1 MKITEIANWPL
12 KSIFWPPTLVLR
24 QMGSALL
31 FSHMIRWKQF
41 PRWMRKHGF
50 NSLPIAAGSIG
61 MGCIG
66 FPAHPAWEVTSA
78 CNLRCIHCHV
88 TAETP
93 GKDELTTDEAK
104 KLIDELARV
113 KEFRM
118 LVYTGGEPLVR
129 PDIFEL
135 MEHSKKAGLINVI
148 ATNGTLI
155 TEEVAF
161 RLKDVG
167 LATAAVSLDSCRAEV
182 HDYVRART
190 SAFDLAMRG
199 IRALKKADIPL
210 QINCTA
216 MQYNIHDLD
225 ELIDLTDDLGSGIML
240 MYQLVPVGR
249 GEVIENAALKI
260 NENERLLKF
269 LAKKQKDISTII
281 EPVAGPQYWPYLM
294 ELSGWTGGIRLK
306 TARQVFHGCSAG
318 RGFVYIKSNG
328 DVWPCPFV
336 EISAG
341 NVRNRPFDDIWRR
354 SEVFDRLRNRENEL
368 KGKCGECDYRSIC
381 GGCRG
386 RAMAYSGD
394 YLGEDPSC
402 FLRTESEIRR
412 TCEMPEPTGD
422 ATSQEGRPV
431 DNR

>member
-12 KSIFWPPTLVLR
+12 KSIFWPPSLVMR
-24 QMGSALL
+24 QLGSVLL
-31 FSHMIRWKQF
+31 FSHMIKWKQF
-41 PRWMRKHGF
+41 PRWMYTHGF

-78 CNLRCIHCHV
+78 CNLRCIHCHA
-88 TAETP
+88 TADTP
-93 GKDELTTDEAK
+93 GKDELNTDEAK
-104 KLIDELARV
+104 KFIDELARV

-155 TEEVAF
+155 TEEVAC
-161 RLKDVG
+161 RLKEVG
-167 LATAAVSLDSCRAEV
+167 LATAAVSLDSWRDEV
-182 HDYVRART
+182 HDFVRNKPNT
-190 SAFDLAMRG
+190 FELAMRG
-199 IRALKKADIPL
+199 IRAMKRAGIPL

-216 MQYNIHDLD
+216 MQYNIHDMD
-225 ELIDLTDDLGSGIML
+225 ELVELADDLGSGIML

-249 GEVIENAALKI
+249 GEIIKDATLKI

-269 LAKKQKDISTII
+269 LAKKQQDVSTII

-294 ELSGWTGGIRLK
+294 ELSGKTDGIWMK
-306 TARQVFHGCSAG
+306 MAKQVFHGCSAG

-336 EISAG
+336 EVSAG
-341 NVRNRPFDDIWRR
+341 NVRTRPFDDIWRN
-354 SEVFDRLRNRENEL
+354 SEIFEHLRNRENTL
-368 KGKCGECDYRSIC
+368 KGKCGECGYRSIC

-386 RAMAYSGD
+386 RSMAYSGD
-394 YLGEDPSC
+394 YLSEDPSC
-402 FLRTESEIRR
+402 FLRTESEIRL
-412 TCEMPEPTGD
+412 TCEMPGPIR
-422 ATSQEGRPV
+422 AAMP
-431 DNR
+431 